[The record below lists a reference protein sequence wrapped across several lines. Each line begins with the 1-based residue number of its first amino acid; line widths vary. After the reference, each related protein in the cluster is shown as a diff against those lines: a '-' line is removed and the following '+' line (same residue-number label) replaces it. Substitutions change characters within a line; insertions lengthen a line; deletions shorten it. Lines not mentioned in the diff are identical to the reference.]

1 MQGHPFVE
9 VARALWSRETVNP
22 KPHLKEVTMKRTVIL
37 ISFALVVGIAVG
49 VLGTQ
54 VLAAKEELAQGKE
67 LQRATLAGVK
77 GKEAVLV
84 LRELPP
90 GKETGKHSQSGN
102 EIAYILE
109 GSMILEVQGKPPAT
123 LKAGDSFQTEAR
135 QVHNVK
141 NASTTAPGKAL
152 VFYVVEKG
160 KALSDFSTPAK

>member
-1 MQGHPFVE
+1 
-9 VARALWSRETVNP
+9 
-22 KPHLKEVTMKRTVIL
+22 MKRTPVL
-37 ISFALVVGIAVG
+37 ISLALGVGIAVG
-49 VLGTQ
+49 VIGTQ
-54 VLAAKEELAQGKE
+54 VLAGKEELAQGKE
-67 LQRATLAGVK
+67 LQRATLAGAK

-90 GKETGKHSQSGN
+90 GKESGKHFQSGN
-102 EIAYILE
+102 EVAYILE
-109 GSMILEVQGKPPAT
+109 GSMTLEVQGKPPVT
-123 LKAGDSFQTEAR
+123 LKAGDSFQTGPR

>member
-1 MQGHPFVE
+1 
-9 VARALWSRETVNP
+9 
-22 KPHLKEVTMKRTVIL
+22 MKRTVVL
-37 ISFALVVGIAVG
+37 ISVALIIGMAIG
-49 VLGTQ
+49 VMGTQ
-54 VLAAKEELAQGKE
+54 VLAGKEELAKGTI
-67 LQRATLAGVK
+67 LQRVELAGAK

-90 GKETGKHSQSGN
+90 GKESGKHSQSGN

-109 GSMILEVQGKPPAT
+109 GSVAFEMQGKPSVT
-123 LKAGDSFQTEAR
+123 LKAGDSFQTGPR

-141 NASTTAPGKAL
+141 NASTTAPGKSL

>member
-1 MQGHPFVE
+1 
-9 VARALWSRETVNP
+9 
-22 KPHLKEVTMKRTVIL
+22 MKRTVVL
-37 ISFALVVGIAVG
+37 ISVALIIGMAIG
-49 VLGTQ
+49 VMGTQ
-54 VLAAKEELAQGKE
+54 VLAGKEELAKGTI
-67 LQRATLAGVK
+67 LQRVELAGAK

-84 LRELPP
+84 LREMPP
-90 GKETGKHSQSGN
+90 GKESGKHSQSGT

-109 GSMILEVQGKPPAT
+109 GSVIFEMQGKPSVT
-123 LKAGDSFQTEAR
+123 LKAGDSFQTGPR